1 MSKLPIISGQECIKA
16 LGKADFYILRQ
27 RGSHIIL
34 RRNEPFA
41 EVVVPN
47 HQELDKGTL
56 RAIIRQV
63 GLSVDEFIP
72 FETNPDTYRFLVG
85 AQHCS
90 LVST

>member
-1 MSKLPIISGQECIKA
+1 MSKLPVLSGQECIKA
-16 LGKADFYILRQ
+16 LGKAGSYILRQ

-34 RRNEPFA
+34 RRDEPFA

-63 GLSVDEFIP
+63 GLSVDEFI
-72 FETNPDTYRFLVG
+72 EL
-85 AQHCS
+85 
-90 LVST
+90 L

>member
-1 MSKLPIISGQECIKA
+1 MSKLPILSGQQCIKA
-16 LGKADFYILRQ
+16 LGKAGFYVLRQ

-34 RRNEPFA
+34 RRDEQFA

-63 GLSVDEFIP
+63 GLSVDGFI
-72 FETNPDTYRFLVG
+72 EL
-85 AQHCS
+85 
-90 LVST
+90 L